1 MIKPFMVF
9 TANSRE
15 DFWRKCIVIGKVA
28 EERLGNQYTIPV
40 AEHERELMTL
50 YQPDAGTEKYLIA
63 IRPDEQHP
71 SEFFISWHSGDSKT
85 LADFRKSRKQIP
97 YMSVPIQPKP
107 VPQPKPVAK
116 VAPKRDIH
124 PPRHYSPDIP
134 QPKPKS
140 GTVPQPKPA
149 AKPVAV
155 PQPKPGAKAVAVPQ
169 PKPVAKQPA
178 ANPQRRR
185 QVANDDDDDSDS
197 DDVPQQRRF
206 DPGHPLQH
214 PRDDDVP
221 LDFLKNKSYSYIQDT
236 IGIRGVALAKVIK
249 EHGTSINRSREIR
262 RNEDYDKRRER
273 QNDREIER
281 KIKQIERQITAS
293 ELNVHNVQQNF
304 AELKDLL
311 GYGQEQ

>member
-1 MIKPFMVF
+1 MVF

-134 QPKPKS
+134 QPKPKP
-140 GTVPQPKPA
+140 GTVPQPKPV
-149 AKPVAV
+149 AKPVAKV
-155 PQPKPGAKAVAVPQ
+155 APKPAAKPVAVPQ

-178 ANPQRRR
+178 ANRQRVRMP
-185 QVANDDDDDSDS
+185 VHDDDDDSDS
-197 DDVPQQRRF
+197 DDDRIFDPQHPMHPLRNARDEDLPLGYLQGRPLSYIKRTLGINSDATATIIKNRGCSYNEAKRIRSDQDRERRQRKAYDRDVERTYQQLRREILAIGEKQQRA
-206 DPGHPLQH
+206 LQKA
-214 PRDDDVP
+214 D
-221 LDFLKNKSYSYIQDT
+221 
-236 IGIRGVALAKVIK
+236 ALA
-249 EHGTSINRSREIR
+249 
-262 RNEDYDKRRER
+262 DK
-273 QNDREIER
+273 IG
-281 KIKQIERQITAS
+281 
-293 ELNVHNVQQNF
+293 L
-304 AELKDLL
+304 
-311 GYGQEQ
+311 GQEQQQQ